1 MPEDLRSRPPDAR
14 RPPLNRPGP
23 LAILCNPQSGWVRR
37 RAERARGALRALA
50 PGRYREASEPERIG
64 EAALE
69 LAREPDVTLC
79 VAGGDGSLHAV
90 LTALHRELPTEAWPV
105 LAPIPM
111 GSTNMSAKDLGIRG
125 SPMRRLAA
133 LEAWAAGDADG
144 RVIHRPA
151 VRVEEPNGTARCGM
165 FFGAGA
171 VANGVSFLR
180 DNLYQKGVPEATT
193 SALSIAWVLWKM
205 ARGEDRA
212 RSMVTAVEGEVDG
225 RAIRSDA
232 TAMCLVTS
240 LDRLI
245 LGSRPYW
252 GREGGPLHV
261 TLVSR
266 DAPHFWL
273 SVPRVA
279 IGRPG
284 KGFTPDR
291 GFHSYDAE
299 RVTLRFDGRYV
310 IDGELYE
317 ASREA
322 GAVEL
327 STIPEVEWL
336 VA

>member
-1 MPEDLRSRPPDAR
+1 MAPD
-14 RPPLNRPGP
+14 
-23 LAILCNPQSGWVRR
+23 
-37 RAERARGALRALA
+37 
-50 PGRYREASEPERIG
+50 RYREASEPDGIG
-64 EAALE
+64 AAALE
-69 LAREPDVTLC
+69 LASESDVTLC

-90 LTALHRELPTEAWPV
+90 LTALHRELPLEAWPV

-133 LEAWAAGDADG
+133 LEAWAAGDADAH
-144 RVIHRPA
+144 VIRRPA
-151 VRVEEPNGTARCGM
+151 VRVQDPNGAARCGM

-180 DNLYQKGVPEATT
+180 EHLYQKGVPQATT

-212 RSMVTAVEGEVDG
+212 RSMVTAVEGAVDG
-225 RAIRSDA
+225 RAIRCDA
-232 TAMCLVTS
+232 AAMCVVTS

-252 GREGGPLHV
+252 GGEQGPLHV

-266 DAPHFWL
+266 DAPRFWL

-279 IGRPG
+279 VGRPG
-284 KGFTPDR
+284 RGFTPDR

-310 IDGELYE
+310 IDGELYD
-317 ASREA
+317 ASRES

-327 STIPEVEWL
+327 STIPDVDWL